1 MNDVDA
7 PADPSPQPGPS
18 RRQRR
23 LSDLILIAFHSAC
36 DQEDFEVADRLIG
49 ILEPMLLGGAPGGRP
64 ERRTD
69 FQPLVAAL
77 ERLWTLRHPE
87 AGDQ

>member
-1 MNDVDA
+1 MNDADA
-7 PADPSPQPGPS
+7 LTDPPPHPGPT
-18 RRQRR
+18 RKQRR

-36 DQEDFEVADRLIG
+36 DQEDFEVAGRLIG
-49 ILEPMLLGGAPGGRP
+49 IVERMLLGGAPGGRP

-69 FQPLVAAL
+69 FQPLVAAH

-87 AGDQ
+87 AGDG